1 MLWRFCSVTEAVHQQ
16 PTAYGT
22 IGAGITGFAGA
33 QQFILPGFRERYAG
47 CKTQC
52 RCRGA
57 CHTASAD
64 LKELPSADLHGLL
77 LVSTLSRP
85 IYIRLLRVQGVGV
98 IFLCGRGRKGPELAQ
113 FPSIQEGFVT
123 EYHNV
128 GVCVLIWLR
137 ESEKTQQK
145 EIENV
150 TNITGV
156 RQIEL
161 WRRDDLQHP
170 RLDEVA
176 EEVPVA
182 LVYNGISHVVMMA
195 SPKDL
200 EYFALGFSLSEGIIE
215 SPRDIF
221 GMDVVPSCNGLE
233 VQIELSS
240 RRFMGLK
247 ERRRA
252 LAGRTGCG
260 VCGVEQLN
268 DIGKPVQPLPFTQTF
283 DLNKLDD
290 ALRHLNDFQ
299 PVGQLTGCTH
309 AAAWML
315 PSGEL
320 VGGHEDV
327 GRHVALD
334 KLLGRRSQEG
344 ESWQQGAVLVSSRAS
359 YEMVQKS
366 AMCGV
371 EILFAVSAAT
381 TLAVEVAE
389 RCNLTLVGFCKPG
402 RATVYTHPQRLS
414 N

>member
-1 MLWRFCSVTEAVHQQ
+1 MNK
-16 PTAYGT
+16 
-22 IGAGITGFAGA
+22 I
-33 QQFILPGFRERYAG
+33 
-47 CKTQC
+47 
-52 RCRGA
+52 
-57 CHTASAD
+57 
-64 LKELPSADLHGLL
+64 
-77 LVSTLSRP
+77 
-85 IYIRLLRVQGVGV
+85 
-98 IFLCGRGRKGPELAQ
+98 
-113 FPSIQEGFVT
+113 IQE
-123 EYHNV
+123 N
-128 GVCVLIWLR
+128 I
-137 ESEKTQQK
+137 K
-145 EIENV
+145 NV
-150 TNITGV
+150 TSPTGS
-156 RQIEL
+156 RQLTL
-161 WRRDDLQHP
+161 WKREDLQHP
-170 RLDEVA
+170 QPDEVA

-200 EYFALGFSLSEGIIE
+200 EHFAMGFSLSEGIIE
-215 SPRDIF
+215 SSQDIY

-233 VQIELSS
+233 VQVELSS

-283 DLNKLDD
+283 NLAHLDN
-290 ALRHLNDFQ
+290 ALRHLPDFQ

-309 AAAWML
+309 AAAWIQ
-315 PSGEL
+315 PSGHL
-320 VGGHEDV
+320 AGGHEDV

-334 KLLGRRSQEG
+334 KLLGRRAIEG
-344 ESWQQGAVLVSSRAS
+344 ETWLQGAVLVSSRAS

-402 RATVYTHPQRLS
+402 RATIYTHPERLITE
-414 N
+414 

>member
-1 MLWRFCSVTEAVHQQ
+1 MNNIHTV
-16 PTAYGT
+16 
-22 IGAGITGFAGA
+22 
-33 QQFILPGFRERYAG
+33 LPQNAE
-47 CKTQC
+47 Q
-52 RCRGA
+52 
-57 CHTASAD
+57 
-64 LKELPSADLHGLL
+64 
-77 LVSTLSRP
+77 TLGS
-85 IYIRLLRVQGVGV
+85 
-98 IFLCGRGRKGPELAQ
+98 
-113 FPSIQEGFVT
+113 
-123 EYHNV
+123 
-128 GVCVLIWLR
+128 
-137 ESEKTQQK
+137 
-145 EIENV
+145 
-150 TNITGV
+150 
-156 RQIEL
+156 RQITL
-161 WRRDDLQHP
+161 WKRDDLQNP
-170 RLDEVA
+170 RPDVVA

-200 EYFALGFSLSEGIIE
+200 EWFAVGFSLSEGIIE
-215 SPRDIF
+215 TASDIYA
-221 GMDVVPSCNGLE
+221 MDVVPSCNGLE

-252 LAGRTGCG
+252 LTGRTGCG

-268 DIGKPVQPLPFTQTF
+268 DIGKPVTPLPFTQTF
-283 DLNKLDD
+283 NLANLDQ
-290 ALRHLNDFQ
+290 ALRHLTDFQ
-299 PVGQLTGCTH
+299 PIGALTGCTH

-315 PSGEL
+315 PSGQL

-334 KLLGRRSQEG
+334 KLLGHRAHEG
-344 ESWQQGAVLVSSRAS
+344 ERWQPGAALVSSRAS

-402 RATVYTHPQRLS
+402 RATIYTHPQRLIAG
-414 N
+414 

>member
-1 MLWRFCSVTEAVHQQ
+1 MQVSRRQFFKICAGGMAGT
-16 PTAYGT
+16 TA
-22 IGAGITGFAGA
+22 A
-33 QQFILPGFRERYAG
+33 
-47 CKTQC
+47 
-52 RCRGA
+52 
-57 CHTASAD
+57 
-64 LKELPSADLHGLL
+64 
-77 LVSTLSRP
+77 
-85 IYIRLLRVQGVGV
+85 
-98 IFLCGRGRKGPELAQ
+98 
-113 FPSIQEGFVT
+113 
-123 EYHNV
+123 
-128 GVCVLIWLR
+128 
-137 ESEKTQQK
+137 
-145 EIENV
+145 
-150 TNITGV
+150 
-156 RQIEL
+156 
-161 WRRDDLQHP
+161 
-170 RLDEVA
+170 
-176 EEVPVA
+176 
-182 LVYNGISHVVMMA
+182 
-195 SPKDL
+195 
-200 EYFALGFSLSEGIIE
+200 ALGFA
-215 SPRDIF
+215 
-221 GMDVVPSCNGLE
+221 PS
-233 VQIELSS
+233 V
-240 RRFMGLK
+240 
-247 ERRRA
+247 A
-252 LAGRTGCG
+252 LAETRQYKLLRTRETRNTCTYCSVGCG